1 MTESS
6 RDSIAYVHE
15 GMHVTANRAYLELFG
30 LAGEDEIEELPILDM
45 ITSSEHKTFKKLL
58 RKLSADAEY

>member
-1 MTESS
+1 
-6 RDSIAYVHE
+6 
-15 GMHVTANRAYLELFG
+15 MHVTANRAYLELFG